1 MTGQPD
7 GSPSAAPEPAEGC
20 EDTAFSLFMSISSLK
35 TRKEKDEPFTFVFP
49 DWVPIVAKLISK
61 WFVVSVNEFC

>member
-20 EDTAFSLFMSISSLK
+20 EDTAFSLFMSISPLK
-35 TRKEKDEPFTFVFP
+35 TRKEKDEPFTFVFHRLGAYSSQTHQQM
-49 DWVPIVAKLISK
+49 VCGIS
-61 WFVVSVNEFC
+61 E